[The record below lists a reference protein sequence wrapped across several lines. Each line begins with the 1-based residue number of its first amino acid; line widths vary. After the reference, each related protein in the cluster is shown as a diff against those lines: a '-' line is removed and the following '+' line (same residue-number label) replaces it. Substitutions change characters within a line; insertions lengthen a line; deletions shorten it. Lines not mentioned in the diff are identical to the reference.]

1 MSRHFFK
8 ILCLLICAAAVMPA
22 AAQKKQKY
30 GKVKNL
36 PRFDERRYHFG
47 FMLGYNVADF
57 YIDRTPEYN
66 FENGLLAVNTTNQP
80 GFNLGIITSLNVTK
94 NISLRFLPTLTF
106 QDRELIY
113 RFQMGADST
122 RTFAKRVESTFIDF
136 PLNVKLRTDRVGNF
150 AAYAVAGGRFAI
162 DMQSQRDVVN
172 VLLEEQ
178 IVKTERNDW
187 SLEFGGGFDFFLKYF
202 KFGIELKMLVG
213 QPNMLID
220 DGTPFSAP
228 LNSLRTRAFMIS
240 FTFEG

>member
-1 MSRHFFK
+1 MKSTVYK
-8 ILCLLICAAAVMPA
+8 ALCVAFCTLMVVQAS
-22 AAQKKQKY
+22 AQKRQRYKSAT
-30 GKVKNL
+30 NL
-36 PRFDERRYHFG
+36 SHFDDRRYHFG

-57 YIDRTPEYN
+57 YVDRKPEID
-66 FENGLLAVNTTNQP
+66 FENELLSVNTTNQP

-113 RFQMGADST
+113 VFREGTDST

-136 PLNVKLRTDRVGNF
+136 PINIKLRTDRVRNF
-150 AAYAVAGGRFAI
+150 AAYALAGGRFSI
-162 DMQSQRDVVN
+162 DMQSQRDVKN
-172 VLLEEQ
+172 VLLEEL

-202 KFGIELKMLVG
+202 KFGVELKMLVG

-220 DGTPFSAP
+220 DGSPFTAP